1 MEVTLL
7 IQAMDDSFR
16 ILEDA
21 KMRAKGLLDSARILE
36 DAREQAKGL
45 LDSTVGVT
53 SETRQM
59 EKQRIQ
65 AIFKGAQEV
74 KSGFQN
80 FIATFSLL
88 FVFWVLLSGKF
99 DLFHLTIG
107 VICSIIVAHL
117 THDLLFANVRV
128 GETRVIVQRFIA
140 YIPWLIYQIILANIY
155 VAYLAMSPRMPIDP
169 QVLRFSTKL
178 ESDISWVTLAN
189 SITLT
194 PGTITMD
201 IKDGEFFVHALDKR
215 VADDL
220 HAGEM
225 EDRVAHIFMEA
236 DHIYIQDAL
245 DVARIYVELRKWA

>member
-7 IQAMDDSFR
+7 IQATDDSFR

-21 KMRAKGLLDSARILE
+21 RNQAKGLLDSARILE
-36 DAREQAKGL
+36 DARKQAKGL

-59 EKQRIQ
+59 EKQKIQ
-65 AIFKGAQEV
+65 TIFQGAQET

-80 FIATFSLL
+80 FIVTFSLL

-99 DLFHLTIG
+99 DMFHLTIG
-107 VICSIIVAHL
+107 VICSIVVAHL

-128 GETRVIVQRFIA
+128 GETMVIVRRFII
-140 YIPWLIYQIILANIY
+140 YIPWLIYQIIRANIY
-155 VAYLAMSPRMPIDP
+155 VACLALSPRMPIDP
-169 QVLRFSTKL
+169 HVLRFRTKL

>member
-7 IQAMDDSFR
+7 IQATDDSFR

-21 KMRAKGLLDSARILE
+21 RKQAKGLLDSASILE
-36 DAREQAKGL
+36 DARRQAKGL

-59 EKQRIQ
+59 EKQKIQ
-65 AIFKGAQEV
+65 AIFKGAQEA
-74 KSGFQN
+74 KSSFQN
-80 FIATFSLL
+80 FIATFFLL

-99 DLFHLTIG
+99 DLFHLTMG
-107 VICSIIVAHL
+107 VICSVVIAHL
-117 THDLLFANVRV
+117 THDLLLANVRV
-128 GETRVIVQRFIA
+128 GETRVIVRRFIT
-140 YIPWLIYQIILANIY
+140 YIPWLIYQIILSNIH
-155 VAYLAMSPRMPIDP
+155 VAYLALSPRMPIDP
-169 QVLRFSTKL
+169 HVLRFSTKL

-201 IKDGEFFVHALDKR
+201 IKDGEFFVHALDKK

-245 DVARIYVELRKWA
+245 DVARIYVALRKWG